1 MDNPLVQPD
10 PGLFIWTILTFL
22 VLLFL
27 LAKFAWGP
35 LLKALEERQE
45 TIRKSLDD
53 ADQATQEL
61 ERLHQKSAQII
72 AEARGEAQSIV
83 AKSRAAAE
91 TVRADL
97 KRKAKEEA
105 DALVRG
111 AQRQIQ
117 LETARA
123 IQQIRHEAGR
133 PVACGRV
140 EAHQEEPDAGRQRR
154 ADPGLAQPDRS
165 VEELRACAG
174 ITTHFRPPIHPAKVG
189 AGPCRAGVEYRLYA
203 PSSRLAMAERGMS
216 TTPEKRHVFLRGP

>member
-1 MDNPLVQPD
+1 MDNPLIQPD

-53 ADQATQEL
+53 ADQATQDL
-61 ERLHQKSAQII
+61 KRLHQESAQII
-72 AEARGEAQSIV
+72 AAARADAQSIV
-83 AKSRAAAE
+83 AKSRVAAE
-91 TVRADL
+91 TVREDL
-97 KRKAKEEA
+97 KQKAKEEA

-123 IQQIRHEAGR
+123 VQQIRHEVVDLSLA
-133 PVACGRV
+133 VASKLIKKNLT
-140 EAHQEEPDAGRQRR
+140 QEDNDALIQDSLTQID
-154 ADPGLAQPDRS
+154 ASQN
-165 VEELRACAG
+165 
-174 ITTHFRPPIHPAKVG
+174 
-189 AGPCRAGVEYRLYA
+189 
-203 PSSRLAMAERGMS
+203 
-216 TTPEKRHVFLRGP
+216 

>member
-22 VLLFL
+22 VLLGL

-61 ERLHQKSAQII
+61 KRLQQASAQII
-72 AEARGEAQSIV
+72 AEGRAEAQSIV
-83 AKSRAAAE
+83 AKSRVAAE
-91 TVRADL
+91 TVREDL

-105 DALVRG
+105 AALVRG

-123 IQQIRHEAGR
+123 VQQIRHEVVDLSLA
-133 PVACGRV
+133 VASKLIKKNLTL
-140 EAHQEEPDAGRQRR
+140 EDNDALIQDSLTQID
-154 ADPGLAQPDRS
+154 A
-165 VEELRACAG
+165 
-174 ITTHFRPPIHPAKVG
+174 
-189 AGPCRAGVEYRLYA
+189 
-203 PSSRLAMAERGMS
+203 SRN
-216 TTPEKRHVFLRGP
+216 

>member
-1 MDNPLVQPD
+1 MDNPLIQPD

-53 ADQATQEL
+53 ADQARQEL
-61 ERLHQKSAQII
+61 ERLHQESAQII
-72 AEARGEAQSIV
+72 AAARADAQSIV
-83 AKSRAAAE
+83 AKSRVAAD
-91 TVRADL
+91 TVREDL
-97 KRKAKEEA
+97 KQKAKEEA

-123 IQQIRHEAGR
+123 VQQIRHEVVDLSLA
-133 PVACGRV
+133 VASKLIKKNLT
-140 EAHQEEPDAGRQRR
+140 QEDNDALIQDSLTQID
-154 ADPGLAQPDRS
+154 ASQN
-165 VEELRACAG
+165 
-174 ITTHFRPPIHPAKVG
+174 
-189 AGPCRAGVEYRLYA
+189 
-203 PSSRLAMAERGMS
+203 
-216 TTPEKRHVFLRGP
+216 